1 MERVEAILEPFEPEV
16 RREIVERTM
25 LVHEGPLPPASL
37 LRDYDAVVPG
47 LAREIADGA
56 AEERRFGVSGAA
68 NAARGEASLRVRGE
82 TLVLRPSFAALVAAE
97 GELGSLFALVERAAA
112 GRLMLGELVALLWH
126 CLRDPVA
133 MSREEFAEA
142 VTAAGIAAATPALKM
157 LIAQI
162 LGGR

>member
-1 MERVEAILEPFEPEV
+1 M
-16 RREIVERTM
+16 
-25 LVHEGPLPPASL
+25 
-37 LRDYDAVVPG
+37 
-47 LAREIADGA
+47 
-56 AEERRFGVSGAA
+56 SGAA
-68 NAARGEASLRVRGE
+68 NAARGEASLGVRGE